1 MISNRST
8 RPDQEEGL
16 KTSYTELLGCL
27 SPFCEAIPQISVFQ
41 LVAADLD

>member
-8 RPDQEEGL
+8 RPDQEERS
-16 KTSYTELLGCL
+16 TASYTELLGCL
-27 SPFCEAIPQISVFQ
+27 SPFCEAMPQISVLQ